1 FASTTT
7 FLKRRFSSGDLQG
20 EGQDDQEEISTQQ
33 QQTNNAGFN
42 QPTSSTNVDPKTGML
57 LNFKSSNMMTSAPVS
72 PQPTAAT
79 GSSSSSSSST
89 AASNVSRGVTGL
101 LSRATSLTGSSLVTN
116 TVQQIA
122 RATSQVAAVIKD
134 RHKILLIIDDHLV
147 DWSKYFRGRRLIG
160 DWDIKVEQAE
170 FKDINLSANC
180 EHGAIVSIYTV
191 DRNGFRI
198 ARTFRPDFVLIRQ
211 HIQDGNQNYSDIIVG
226 LKYGLVP
233 SINSLQSF
241 YNFQDKAWVFA
252 NLLAIQRKQG
262 KESFPLIEQTFYQTY
277 KDSSGVPK
285 LPCVVKIGSS
295 SSGLGKV
302 KIENINQYQDIR
314 SVLMI
319 TDKYCTIEPF
329 IDAKCDFIL
338 QKIGNNYKTFTRK
351 SVSGNWKAN
360 VGSALLEQISF
371 NDRYKKWIDNVSDSF
386 GCLDICS
393 LEGIIDKDGKEFI
406 VKVRG
411 SDMALLGD
419 TQEEDRKNIVEL
431 IIQRMNAICKNILIK
446 QQSRA
451 SISANEPESNEQQQQ
466 QQQSKRPSLTSMTNQ
481 PQSSQPPTTSVPPPI
496 MNRRGSKESS
506 GPSFSTAPPPPP
518 PPPSSAST
526 VPSVVSATTNKTI
539 NEINSTN
546 PFASSFDPTVNIN
559 DEQQQ
564 QQKQPP
570 PLNKRDS
577 QNAIVGEIKEE
588 VDDTM
593 RNLRK
598 TFAGIFGDM

>member
-1 FASTTT
+1 M
-7 FLKRRFSSGDLQG
+7 
-20 EGQDDQEEISTQQ
+20 I
-33 QQTNNAGFN
+33 
-42 QPTSSTNVDPKTGML
+42 
-57 LNFKSSNMMTSAPVS
+57 LNFKSSNITSAPVS
-72 PQPTAAT
+72 PH
-79 GSSSSSSSST
+79 ST
-89 AASNVSRGVTGL
+89 ATNVTNVPSARGVSGL
-101 LSRATSLTGSSLVTN
+101 LSRATSLTGSNIVTN

-122 RATSQVAAVIKD
+122 RAATSQVAAVIKD

-170 FKDINLSANC
+170 FKDINLSSDS
-180 EHGAIVSIYTV
+180 ELGALVTIYTV

-211 HIQDGNQNYSDIIVG
+211 HIQQDGNQNYSDIIVG
-226 LKYGLVP
+226 LKYGLIP

-262 KESFPLIEQTFYQTY
+262 KESFPLIEQTFFQKY

-302 KIENINQYQDIR
+302 KVENINQYQDIR

-319 TDKYCTIEPF
+319 TNKYCTIEPF
-329 IDAKCDFIL
+329 IDAKCDFNL
-338 QKIGNNYKTFTRK
+338 QKIGTNYKAFTRK

-360 VGSALLEQISF
+360 IGSALLEPIPF
-371 NDRYKKWIDNVSDSF
+371 NDRYRKWIDDVSDLF
-386 GCLDICS
+386 GGLDICS
-393 LEGIIDKDGKEFI
+393 LEGVIGKDGREFI
-406 VKVRG
+406 FKVRG

-451 SISANEPESNEQQQQ
+451 SISANEPESIE
-466 QQQSKRPSLTSMTNQ
+466 QQSKRSSITSMNQ
-481 PQSSQPPTTSVPPPI
+481 PTSAAVPPPI
-496 MNRRGSKESS
+496 MNRRSSKDSSFPPSS
-506 GPSFSTAPPPPP
+506 GNRPLPPKPPPPTSSSFAANPPSKPPPPP
-518 PPPSSAST
+518 PPPSSSSTHSSNT
-526 VPSVVSATTNKTI
+526 VPSSVATTTSTTKTI
-539 NEINSTN
+539 NENPTN
-546 PFASSFDPTVNIN
+546 PFASSFNPNAINN
-559 DEQQQ
+559 DENEQMT
-564 QQKQPP
+564 KQPP

-577 QNAIVGEIKEE
+577 QTTIGEIKEE